1 MAREVSLE
9 LTPKASVAMQTA
21 ASPTLFLRSRARLRN
36 YQHSQSTA

>member
-21 ASPTLFLRSRARLRN
+21 ASPTLFSRSSARFRN
-36 YQHSQSTA
+36 SHYSQTTA